1 MSHPTTY
8 SRTVD
13 EADSDLEFKLRRS
26 IDLIEKEKAMA
37 KKKAET
43 KERASVSRERRL
55 ALALRAVLDATMDA
69 SVDAEQAP
77 EIKEVFTGALTTLTD
92 LGYSTLEGIPKR
104 VARLNAEL
112 KAAVESGDGK
122 EIARLGLELERA
134 KSGKE
139 ARVVQE
145 AGDGN

>member
-43 KERASVSRERRL
+43 KERATVSRERRL
-55 ALALRAVLDATMDA
+55 ALALRAVLEQKTHDSTE
-69 SVDAEQAP
+69 SGSAEHNA
-77 EIKEVFTGALTTLTD
+77 ETVLDE
-92 LGYSTLEGIPKR
+92 LGYGSLVGIPKR
-104 VARLNAEL
+104 VATLNEQLAT
-112 KAAVESGDGK
+112 AVTAGDGK

-134 KSGKE
+134 KAGKE
-139 ARVVQE
+139 ARVVKE
-145 AGDGN
+145 AGNGQQ